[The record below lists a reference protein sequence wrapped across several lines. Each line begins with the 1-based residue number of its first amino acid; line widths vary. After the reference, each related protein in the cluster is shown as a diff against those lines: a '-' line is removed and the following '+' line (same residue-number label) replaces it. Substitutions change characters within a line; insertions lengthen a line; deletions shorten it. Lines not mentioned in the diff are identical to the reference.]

1 MNLTRLAGNS
11 VERERVRGVSLIEI
25 LVALA
30 IAALLLLGLSQIFI
44 GSKQAYSLQEGMSRS
59 QENARF
65 VFGTFE
71 SGLRMAGYFGCGN
84 ENASSRKFYNHLV
97 ATGAPTPFTQRFQR
111 PLEGFDA
118 AACTAAGCSNDDQQP
133 AVGTGN
139 TNWSPALPDELFNSL
154 AATARPVAGS
164 DILVL
169 RVLSAESAPTLGPF
183 SPTDGAAFTIAA
195 IPGGSDFVQ
204 SGIYAIS
211 NCRPRVDIFKA
222 SAASAGTT
230 IVTSGAENPYRC
242 DATSS
247 TWGCTQAEGDFN
259 QPPLGQLPAT
269 LNAEVHKAEYLAYY
283 VGLRQNAD
291 GSETPSLFV
300 QTIGGNAGEE
310 IADGVES
317 MQLTYGLD
325 ADGDGVADPGD
336 FVAASVIN
344 GGAVPA
350 ACATDPFPDECKR
363 DLNWR
368 KVVSVHVALL
378 MRGQDRAGGAA
389 PFGGDNAY
397 TFGGPNGA
405 KMTRPVDGRFRD
417 VYETT
422 IAVRNRLSSF

>member
-1 MNLTRLAGNS
+1 MNHTGFTGNRVVRGRL
-11 VERERVRGVSLIEI
+11 RGVSLIEA

-71 SGLRMAGYFGCGN
+71 SGMRMAGYFGCGN

-97 ATGAPTPFTQRFQR
+97 ATAAATPFAQRFQR

-118 AACTAAGCSNDDQQP
+118 AACTIAGCSNDGQQP
-133 AVGTGN
+133 AVGAGAAD
-139 TNWSPALPDELFNSL
+139 WSPALPDELFNSMP
-154 AATARPVAGS
+154 AGSRPVAGS

-195 IPGGSDFVQ
+195 VPGDPGFVN
-204 SGIYAIS
+204 GGDIYAIS
-211 NCRPRVDIFKA
+211 NCRPRVDVFKA
-222 SAASAGTT
+222 AAASAGTS
-230 IVTSGAENPYRC
+230 IVTLGADNPYRC
-242 DATSS
+242 DATAS

-269 LNAEVHKAEYLAYY
+269 LNAEVHKAQYLAYY
-283 VGLRQNAD
+283 VALRSD
-291 GSETPSLFV
+291 GSGTPALFV
-300 QTIGGNAGEE
+300 QTLGGAAGEE

-317 MQLTYGLD
+317 MQLTYGID
-325 ADGDGVADPGD
+325 ADGDGVADSGD
-336 FVAASVIN
+336 FVAASAIN
-344 GGAVPA
+344 TGAVPA

-378 MRGQDRAGGAA
+378 MRGQDRAGGAVA
-389 PFGGDNAY
+389 LGGDNIY
-397 TFGGPNGA
+397 KFGGPNGA
-405 KMTRPVDGRFRD
+405 HMQRPVDGRFRD